1 MNKKSVA
8 KLLSGPVLFA
18 LCMLLIPESVLPFA
32 VRGTLGL
39 FLWMSAWWIT
49 IPVGV
54 EVRAFVLIVVC

>member
-32 VRGTLGL
+32 ERWACSFGCPRGG
-39 FLWMSAWWIT
+39 
-49 IPVGV
+49 
-54 EVRAFVLIVVC
+54 

>member
-39 FLWMSAWWIT
+39 FLWMSAW
-49 IPVGV
+49 
-54 EVRAFVLIVVC
+54 